1 MTFHGTVASGV
12 HESVGSHASGAARA
26 LRLGV
31 ICDYVEERWPSMDLF
46 GDMLVETLR
55 EQYASAIGAEQLRP
69 SIRRRFSRIPGCAGL
84 FWNADR
90 LWNRF
95 FDYPAWLARRA
106 EEFDLFHLVDHSYGQ
121 LLRELPDG
129 RTVVTCHDI
138 DTFRCIL
145 EPEFDPRPRWFRSMA
160 QRSLRGFLRAAQVIC
175 VSSFTRA
182 KLLEYRLFP
191 PEKISVIPPG
201 VDPAFLRRESPDGLL
216 PDALPAWPDNYL
228 LHVGSTIR
236 RKRIDILLRVFAR
249 VVRNFPDIK
258 LMRVGGLT
266 AEQSRL
272 AHELGVVDKIV
283 TVSNLSKDQLA
294 NVYRN
299 ALTVLQTSDAEG
311 FGLPVIEAM
320 ACGCP
325 VVASDIPP
333 LREAG
338 GDTAEYCPAGDLEAW
353 TETVVKLVAEHK
365 QFPERWELRRC
376 AASNHARSYTW
387 TENVKRTI
395 AVYEHVCGR
404 AIPIQARVIPRS

>member
-1 MTFHGTVASGV
+1 MTFHATGASGV
-12 HESVGSHASGAARA
+12 DESIASNAFGSAPA

-31 ICDYVEERWPSMDLF
+31 ICDYIEERWPSMDLF
-46 GDMLVETLR
+46 GDMLTETLR
-55 EQYASAIGAEQLRP
+55 AQYASRIAPEQLRP
-69 SIRRRFSRIPGCAGL
+69 ALRRRLSRIPGVDGL

-95 FDYPAWLARRA
+95 FDYPTWLARRA
-106 EEFDLFHLVDHSYGQ
+106 HEFDIFHLVDHSYAQ

-145 EPEFDPRPRWFRSMA
+145 EPELDPRPRWFRMMA
-160 QRSLRGFLRAAQVIC
+160 QRSLSGFLRAAQVIC

-182 KLLEYRLFP
+182 KVLEDRLFP

-201 VDPAFLRRESPDGLL
+201 VDPVFLRSEWAEGSLSVAPLAR
-216 PDALPAWPDNYL
+216 PDNYL

-236 RKRIDILLRVFAR
+236 RKRIDVLLRVFAR
-249 VVRNFPDIK
+249 VIRNFPGIK

-272 AHELGVVDKIV
+272 AEELGVTDKII
-283 TVSNLSKDQLA
+283 TVSNVSKAQLA
-294 NVYRN
+294 NIYRN
-299 ALTVLQTSDAEG
+299 ALMVLQTSDAEG

-338 GDTAEYCPAGDLEAW
+338 GNAAEYCPVADIEAW
-353 TETVVKLVAEHK
+353 TETVLKLVAEHK
-365 QFPERWELRRC
+365 QFPEQWELRR
-376 AASNHARSYTW
+376 AISKHANVYTW

-395 AVYEHVCGR
+395 AVYERVCGR
-404 AIPIQARVIPRS
+404 AIPIQTTAVPSS

>member
-1 MTFHGTVASGV
+1 MTFQATVSSGV
-12 HESVGSHASGAARA
+12 HESLASHASA

-31 ICDYVEERWPSMDLF
+31 ICDYIEERWPSMDLF
-46 GDMLVETLR
+46 GDMLMETLR
-55 EQYASAIGAEQLRP
+55 EQYAFAIGAERLRP
-69 SIRRRFSRIPGCAGL
+69 SLRRRFSRIPGGAGL

-106 EEFDLFHLVDHSYGQ
+106 QEFDIFHLVDHSYAQ

-145 EPEFDPRPRWFRSMA
+145 EPEMDPRPRWFRTMA
-160 QRSLRGFLRAAQVIC
+160 QRSLSGFLRAAHVIC

-182 KLLEYRLFP
+182 NLLEYRLFP

-201 VDPAFLRRESPDGLL
+201 VDPVFLRPDGPL
-216 PDALPAWPDNYL
+216 PDVLQSLPDNYL

-236 RKRIDILLRVFAR
+236 RKRIDVLLQVFAR
-249 VVRNFPDIK
+249 VIRNFPEIK

-272 AHELGVVDKIV
+272 AQELGVADKIV
-283 TVSNLSKDQLA
+283 TVSNLSKAQLA

-299 ALTVLQTSDAEG
+299 ALAVLQTSDAEG

-338 GDTAEYCPAGDLEAW
+338 GDAAKYCPVADLDAW
-353 TETVVKLVAEHK
+353 TETVLKLVAEYR
-365 QFPERWELRRC
+365 QFPGQGELRL
-376 AASNHARSYTW
+376 AASKHASFYTW

-395 AVYEHVCGR
+395 AVYERVCGR
-404 AIPIQARVIPRS
+404 AIPSTAVLRS